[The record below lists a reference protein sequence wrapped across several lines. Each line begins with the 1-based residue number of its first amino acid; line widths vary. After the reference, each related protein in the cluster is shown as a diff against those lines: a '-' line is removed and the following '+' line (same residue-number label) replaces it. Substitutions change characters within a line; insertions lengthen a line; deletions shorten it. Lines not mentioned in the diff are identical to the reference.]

1 MISTRAK
8 RILEKRIHWLRLNVT
23 TLHENDIERLER
35 MFRYLIDNDM
45 EYSVDDMDKWLR
57 LHFMGLHQETRQ
69 HILDIAKQ
77 ALDSQQETT
86 QSQIVTRN

>member
-8 RILEKRIHWLRLNVT
+8 RILEKRIHWLRINVT

-45 EYSVDDMDKWLR
+45 EYSIDDVDEWLR
-57 LHFMGLHQETRQ
+57 LHFMGFHEETRQ

-77 ALDSQQETT
+77 VLDAHQKTA
-86 QSQIVTRN
+86 QSQLTARN